1 MSVTGCST
9 ASFYGQALRGHLE
22 IWASREAVDDVIFS
36 PRTTQRRRQA
46 LIDTAAILGFA
57 GDELALPAR
66 GRYLRVAEIDRRYVV
81 WNVVAAEIFSSEPL
95 ARCYPVIGCVAYR
108 GYFRFA
114 GASKEAERLR
124 GRGYDVHVRGVA
136 AYSTLGWFDDPLLST
151 FLEWPIERLAELLFH
166 ELAHGVVYVAGDA
179 AFNEAYA
186 SFVGERGV
194 VRWLKARGEDVD
206 QYRKDRQAGVRL
218 NDYLM
223 TWRQR
228 MHQLYTLK
236 IPKATK
242 IERKNWAMQEI
253 GRCYRQY
260 RELLGAGQF
269 DGYMEEPFNNA
280 RLAQISTYRR
290 WLPAFEVLFSR
301 RSGEWQTFHAEVLA
315 LSELSREAR
324 DERLLQLSEEKEAKT
339 RNDQSTEEIECEPF
353 FDHSIDAETTG

>member
-1 MSVTGCST
+1 M
-9 ASFYGQALRGHLE
+9 
-22 IWASREAVDDVIFS
+22 
-36 PRTTQRRRQA
+36 
-46 LIDTAAILGFA
+46 A
-57 GDELALPAR
+57 GE
-66 GRYLRVAEIDRRYVV
+66 
-81 WNVVAAEIFSSEPL
+81 
-95 ARCYPVIGCVAYR
+95 
-108 GYFRFA
+108 
-114 GASKEAERLR
+114 
-124 GRGYDVHVRGVA
+124 
-136 AYSTLGWFDDPLLST
+136 
-151 FLEWPIERLAELLFH
+151 
-166 ELAHGVVYVAGDA
+166 A

-194 VRWLKARGEDVD
+194 LRWLKARGEDVD

-315 LSELSREAR
+315 LSELSREER